1 MRVVLALALAAGAGA
16 LAPSG
21 PSPRSAGARL
31 RSSVE
36 LAEPEPPAAD
46 ARFDDD
52 DDDDAAP
59 RRVVPVP
66 GVKSRALPWM
76 ARPQGLDDVLVEGD
90 YSLVAGDFGFDP
102 LDFAGRAPPFGFG
115 DADQIRRVR
124 AFRNAEIKHGRL
136 AMLAVVGWP
145 LSELFDGRIA
155 QRFGLSS
162 ELVNPDAAGIGLAP
176 STLNG
181 GLAAVSPAYWAV
193 VLAAAAGVELL
204 GLAIEAEAERAG
216 VVTAPGDFGFD
227 PLGLYPQAGP
237 FGPGLSL
244 EERRCVMRE
253 QELTHGRTAM
263 LAIFGF
269 VAQEKLT
276 GVPVVEETPQFF
288 LPDAQ
293 GVQAELQFSEIARVS
308 FDVVKSLWPF

>member
-1 MRVVLALALAAGAGA
+1 MLVAASSSAMA
-16 LAPSG
+16 FAPRA
-21 PSPRSAGARL
+21 PLVRM
-31 RSSVE
+31 SVDS
-36 LAEPEPPAAD
+36 PPAPE
-46 ARFDDD
+46 
-52 DDDDAAP
+52 AAP
-59 RRVVPVP
+59 T
-66 GVKSRALPWM
+66 
-76 ARPQGLDDVLVEGD
+76 LD
-90 YSLVAGDFGFDP
+90 
-102 LDFAGRAPPFGFG
+102 
-115 DADQIRRVR
+115 VR
-124 AFRNAEIKHGRL
+124 SI
-136 AMLAVVGWP
+136 
-145 LSELFDGRIA
+145 
-155 QRFGLSS
+155 
-162 ELVNPDAAGIGLAP
+162 
-176 STLNG
+176 
-181 GLAAVSPAYWAV
+181 
-193 VLAAAAGVELL
+193 
-204 GLAIEAEAERAG
+204 
-216 VVTAPGDFGFD
+216 GDFGFD